1 MMAKEIELKL
11 EVPPQELRRLRPP
24 VAKVAEA
31 SQIGCHDWSPNGS
44 GDFDR
49 ARLFQFRA
57 RYEEREHAIAVLG
70 ANAVRVDLDR
80 DGDRA
85 VDTPRMRSRLWTL
98 ASSWHLTS
106 FLPAIRIA
114 FSLASMCRSLL
125 ATPGS
130 STTKTKSPPAGR
142 S

>member
-1 MMAKEIELKL
+1 MGKEIELKL

-70 ANAVRVDLDR
+70 ANAVRIDLDR

-85 VDTPRMRSRLWTL
+85 VEYAAD
-98 ASSWHLTS
+98 
-106 FLPAIRIA
+106 A
-114 FSLASMCRSLL
+114 FPPMDAGVLLVFALFCRRY
-125 ATPGS
+125 G
-130 STTKTKSPPAGR
+130 
-142 S
+142 